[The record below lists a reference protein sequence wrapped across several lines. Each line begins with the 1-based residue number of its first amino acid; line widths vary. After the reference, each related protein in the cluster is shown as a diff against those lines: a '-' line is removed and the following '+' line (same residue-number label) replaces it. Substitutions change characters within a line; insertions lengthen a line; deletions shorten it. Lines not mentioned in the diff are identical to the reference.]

1 MTAPSKKTDQSRSDE
16 SELPLERLH
25 QERQEIVAT
34 LSEENARLLV
44 ARQRASGVEIEV
56 LAAQQNDDTVAIAEL
71 RKREAAAR
79 RELSD
84 AEQRIED
91 LEDRMAAVI
100 SALVTQR
107 K

>member
-1 MTAPSKKTDQSRSDE
+1 M
-16 SELPLERLH
+16 
-25 QERQEIVAT
+25 AT

-56 LAAQQNDDTVAIAEL
+56 LAAQLNDDTVDLAEL
-71 RKREAAAR
+71 RKREAAAS

-84 AEQRIED
+84 TEQRILD

-100 SALVTQR
+100 SALVTQN

>member
-1 MTAPSKKTDQSRSDE
+1 MTAPSKETDQSRSDE

-56 LAAQQNDDTVAIAEL
+56 LAAQHNGDTVAIAEL

-100 SALVTQR
+100 SALVTQN

>member
-1 MTAPSKKTDQSRSDE
+1 MTAPSKETDQSRSKE

-56 LAAQQNDDTVAIAEL
+56 LAAQHNDDTVAIAEL

-100 SALVTQR
+100 SALVTQN